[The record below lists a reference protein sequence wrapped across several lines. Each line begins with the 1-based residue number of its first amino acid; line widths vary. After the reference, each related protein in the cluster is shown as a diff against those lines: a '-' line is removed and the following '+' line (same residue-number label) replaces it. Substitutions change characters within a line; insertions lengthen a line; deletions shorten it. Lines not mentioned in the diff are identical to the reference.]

1 MEPFLAKG
9 VEDDVV
15 SDYKLLRSCL
25 LKFGGAY
32 VPDFVNV
39 KHNPGNTWKHLYI
52 IVCCMWESS
61 TRASHYVLHVFTNSL
76 NWSMKWMLRIA
87 A

>member
-15 SDYKLLRSCL
+15 SHYKLLRSCL

-32 VPDFVNV
+32 VPDFLNV

-52 IVCCMWESS
+52 IVYCMWESK
-61 TRASHYVLHVFTNSL
+61 TRVSHCVFTNSL
-76 NWSMKWMLRIA
+76 NWSLKWMLRIA